1 MYNAAGNRPLRTD
14 AALTMIPIT
23 GTLSIDESELHLQFV
38 RSSGPGGQNVNKV
51 STAVQ
56 LRFDVGNSPSLPGDV
71 RTRLIRLAGRRITQD
86 GILLIEA
93 RQHRTQER
101 NREDAIA
108 RLVELIKKA
117 TEKPKP
123 RKKTRPS
130 LASKER
136 RIESKKQRGETK
148 KMRRSAPNLE

>member
-1 MYNAAGNRPLRTD
+1 
-14 AALTMIPIT
+14 MIPIT
-23 GTLSIDESELHLQFV
+23 RAIALDDSEIQLHFV
-38 RSSGPGGQNVNKV
+38 RASGPGGQNVNKV

-56 LRFDVGNSPSLPGDV
+56 LRFNVGNSPSLPGDV
-71 RTRLIRLAGRRITQD
+71 RTRLIRLAGRRITLD

-108 RLVELIKKA
+108 RLVELIRKA

-123 RKKTRPS
+123 RKKTGPT
-130 LASKER
+130 LAAKER
-136 RIESKKQRGETK
+136 RIESKKKRGRTK
-148 KMRRSAPNLE
+148 QMRRTVCPSE

>member
-1 MYNAAGNRPLRTD
+1 
-14 AALTMIPIT
+14 MITVTRAIA
-23 GTLSIDESELHLQFV
+23 IDESEIRLHFV
-38 RSSGPGGQNVNKV
+38 RASGPGGQNVNKV

-108 RLVELIKKA
+108 RLVELIRKA
-117 TEKPKP
+117 AERPKP
-123 RKKTRPS
+123 RKKTRPT
-130 LASKER
+130 LAAKER
-136 RIESKKQRGETK
+136 RIEIKKQRGKTK
-148 KMRRSAPNLE
+148 QMRKAVCPSE

>member
-1 MYNAAGNRPLRTD
+1 
-14 AALTMIPIT
+14 
-23 GTLSIDESELHLQFV
+23 
-38 RSSGPGGQNVNKV
+38 VNKV

-108 RLVELIKKA
+108 RLVEIIRKA
-117 TEKPKP
+117 AERPKP
-123 RKKTRPS
+123 RKKTRPT
-130 LASKER
+130 LAAKER
-136 RIESKKQRGETK
+136 RIESKKQRGKTK
-148 KMRRSAPNLE
+148 QMRRTACPSE

>member
-1 MYNAAGNRPLRTD
+1 M
-14 AALTMIPIT
+14 TMIPVTRTIA
-23 GTLSIDESELHLQFV
+23 LDESEIQLHFV

-108 RLVELIKKA
+108 RLVELIRKA

-123 RKKTRPS
+123 RKKPPKRPKRRPTKPAKRANWS
-130 LASKER
+130 IER
-136 RIESKKQRGETK
+136 WPPRCGRPPGK
-148 KMRRSAPNLE
+148 LC